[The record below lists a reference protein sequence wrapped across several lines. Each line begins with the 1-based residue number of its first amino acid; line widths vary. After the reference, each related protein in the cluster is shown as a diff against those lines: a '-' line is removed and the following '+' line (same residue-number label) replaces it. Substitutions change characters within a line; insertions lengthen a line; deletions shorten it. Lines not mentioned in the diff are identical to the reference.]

1 MESCRGVALFLGC
14 EPAHGSQPG
23 SLKIRPR
30 AESPRVGGFGPPYH
44 PIRPFELGPDRA
56 PGALSDHPTGH
67 LRRTPPALDTP
78 ADLLSY
84 PGRPN
89 PATLVGLQLLEPAAG
104 RSRQAAG

>member
-30 AESPRVGGFGPPYH
+30 AESPRVGGPHTTQSVHSNSVQTELPVRY
-44 PIRPFELGPDRA
+44 PTIRLA
-56 PGALSDHPTGH
+56 ICVA
-67 LRRTPPALDTP
+67 TPPALDTP